1 MKKIMILT
9 HGDLCKGFNSALAVI
24 TAGSNSVDV
33 LAINA
38 EDNEST
44 IINQLEHYISKFKD
58 DQIIILTDIPF
69 GSSTQF
75 AMKMLVDHKNIF
87 IVTGVNLAL
96 LLELV
101 LSGDVDDIRQSIRD
115 AIISSQQTLLFINDQ
130 LDNDETNR
138 G

>member
-1 MKKIMILT
+1 MRKILILT

-24 TAGSNSVDV
+24 TAGSNKADTLS
-33 LAINA
+33 INA
-38 EDNEST
+38 DDNEKVV
-44 IINQLEHYISKFKD
+44 IDRLENYINEFKE

-75 AMKMLVDHKNIF
+75 AMKMLVENNNLY
-87 IVTGVNLAL
+87 IVTGINLAL
-96 LLELV
+96 LLELI
-101 LSGDVDDIRQSIRD
+101 LGDDVDDINQSIRN

-130 LDNDETNR
+130 LDNDEANM

>member
-1 MKKIMILT
+1 MRKILILT

-24 TAGSNSVDV
+24 TAGSNKADTLS
-33 LAINA
+33 INA
-38 EDNEST
+38 DDNEKVV
-44 IINQLEHYISKFKD
+44 IDRLENYINEFKE

-75 AMKMLVDHKNIF
+75 AMKMLVEHKNLY
-87 IVTGVNLAL
+87 IVTGINLAL
-96 LLELV
+96 LLELI
-101 LSGDVDDIRQSIRD
+101 LGDDVDDINQSIRN

-130 LDNDETNR
+130 LDNDEANM

>member
-1 MKKIMILT
+1 MRKILILT

-24 TAGSNSVDV
+24 TAGSNKADTLS
-33 LAINA
+33 INA
-38 EDNEST
+38 DDNEKVV
-44 IINQLEHYISKFKD
+44 IDRLENYINEFKE

-75 AMKMLVDHKNIF
+75 AMKMLVEHNNLY
-87 IVTGVNLAL
+87 IVTGINLAL
-96 LLELV
+96 LLELI
-101 LSGDVDDIRQSIRD
+101 LGDDVDDINQSIRN

-130 LDNDETNR
+130 LDNDEANM

>member
-1 MKKIMILT
+1 MRKILILT

-24 TAGSNSVDV
+24 TAGSNNADTLS
-33 LAINA
+33 INA
-38 EDNEST
+38 DDNEKVV
-44 IINQLEHYISKFKD
+44 IDRLENYINEFKE

-75 AMKMLVDHKNIF
+75 AMKMLVENNNLY
-87 IVTGVNLAL
+87 IVTGINLAL
-96 LLELV
+96 LLELI
-101 LSGDVDDIRQSIRD
+101 LGDDVDDINQSIRN

-130 LDNDETNR
+130 LDNDEANM